1 MAARGGGGGGY
12 FIGSGVIS
20 PDADDRS
27 GRGRAYPEDLRAGRS
42 PGGCANLGVDRY
54 LDLMGLDKKVEGG
67 RMRFILLN
75 RVGEAVIH
83 AEVPGPVLRETLLD
97 CINDA

>member
-1 MAARGGGGGGY
+1 
-12 FIGSGVIS
+12 
-20 PDADDRS
+20 
-27 GRGRAYPEDLRAGRS
+27 
-42 PGGCANLGVDRY
+42 
-54 LDLMGLDKKVEGG
+54 LMGLDKKVEGG

-83 AEVPGPVLRETLLD
+83 AEVPSPVLRETLLE